1 MLQKYF
7 APGSLFSYKSY
18 RNFFISSAIFVI
30 GASAFPIALAVTILD
45 KGGDA
50 SALGLILAA
59 RVAAG
64 TLFMLIGGVWADRLP
79 RKWIMIGAD
88 SFRAAICLVLLFVSA
103 HDLPLWAIGLLVF
116 LMGLGDS
123 FGAPA
128 GSAIVPSLLPDH
140 LLPSG
145 NVARG
150 IVGKVGNIVGP
161 GVGGLSIAVIGADWT
176 FGLIAGSFLF
186 ATTLIFTIKEDARQE
201 VLEDKPT
208 FLFELKEGFK
218 LVWEIKWI
226 AASIAMASFQLMV
239 IVAAETV
246 LLPVI
251 TRREF
256 GTDSVFA
263 LSAAMFSL
271 GGGLSAIAAIKYKT
285 KRPGFVAIWLWALF
299 AIAPLVLAFPINET
313 FVVIGYFIAGL
324 SIGGWEAYWV
334 TAVQREVP
342 QDMQG
347 RVFSIDM
354 VGSGGLMPLGMAL
367 VGPAVALM
375 GEKSFLLSAIV
386 VHVVICYL
394 VLLVP
399 GVAEMRDPRRSSSN
413 GEQSQA

>member
-1 MLQKYF
+1 MLKKHF
-7 APGSLFSYKSY
+7 APGSLFSYKGY
-18 RNFFISSAIFVI
+18 RNFFISGLIFVL
-30 GASAFPIALAVTILD
+30 GASAFPIALAVTVLD
-45 KGGDA
+45 NGGDA

-64 TLFMLIGGVWADRLP
+64 TIFMLIGGVWADRLP

-88 SFRAAICLVLLFVSA
+88 SFRAGICLVLLFVSA
-103 HDLPLWAIGLLVF
+103 HEMPLWAIGLLVF

-140 LLPSG
+140 LLPAG
-145 NVARG
+145 NVAKG
-150 IVGKVGNIVGP
+150 LVAKVGTIVGP
-161 GVGGLSIAVIGADWT
+161 GLGGLSIAFLGADWT
-176 FGLIAGSFLF
+176 FALIGGFFLIATSMIF
-186 ATTLIFTIKEDARQE
+186 AIEEPPRQE
-201 VLEDKPT
+201 ILEDKPT

-263 LSAAMFSL
+263 LSAAVFSL
-271 GGGLSAIAAIKYKT
+271 GGMISAIVAIKLKP

-299 AIAPLVLAFPINET
+299 AMAPLSLAFPINET
-313 FVVIGYFIAGL
+313 VVIIGYFIAGL

-334 TAVQREVP
+334 TSIQREVP

-354 VGSGGLMPLGMAL
+354 VGSLGLMPLGMAL
-367 VGPAVALM
+367 VGPVILLM
-375 GEKSFLLSAIV
+375 GEKPFLITAIV
-386 VHVVICYL
+386 FHVLICYL

-399 GVAEMRDPRRSSSN
+399 GVAEMRDPRRSSSLD
-413 GEQSQA
+413 

>member
-7 APGSLFSYKSY
+7 APGSLFSYTSY

-140 LLPSG
+140 LLPAG

-161 GVGGLSIAVIGADWT
+161 GVGGLAIAVIGADWT

-186 ATTLIFTIKEDARQE
+186 ATMLIFTIKEDARQE
-201 VLEDKPT
+201 IIEDKPT

-299 AIAPLVLAFPINET
+299 AIAPLVLAFPINPT
-313 FVVIGYFIAGL
+313 FVIIGYFIAGL

-386 VHVVICYL
+386 IHIVICYL

-399 GVAEMRDPRRSSSN
+399 GVAQMRDPRRSSSPD
-413 GEQSQA
+413 